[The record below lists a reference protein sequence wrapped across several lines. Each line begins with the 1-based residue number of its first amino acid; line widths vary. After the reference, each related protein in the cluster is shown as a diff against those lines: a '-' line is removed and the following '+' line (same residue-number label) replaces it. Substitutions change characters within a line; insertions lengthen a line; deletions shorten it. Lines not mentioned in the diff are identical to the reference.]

1 MKRTRFS
8 AESDLRQMRLFI
20 GVLVLAVPLLARAQ
34 MQEAEKPSLLSP
46 EVLDSLVMRGARI
59 GLIEID
65 DENVFDPSK
74 PDEDKRLY
82 KVANKIHVTTR
93 ENVVESALLFEPG
106 DLYDPVVLRESE
118 RLIRSR
124 ASIADPFI
132 VPSAYNEETNTVDIL
147 VTTRDSWSLSTN
159 ISFGRSGGKNHSGF
173 GFEEKNLLGTG
184 MSLNVLH
191 ESDVDRD
198 RNTIGFGDPD
208 LFGSRVRLNLNYADA
223 SDGSTQEVTLGRPF
237 YALDAR
243 WSLDSTFLNEDRV
256 DHIYDLGEP
265 VAVFEHELR
274 TSTIS
279 GGWSRGYVDG
289 RVTRWLAGF
298 TSDEHTFRPA
308 PDLTLASLPPDD
320 RRLVYPWVGFQ
331 LIQDDYRQF
340 VELNDMGRIEDV
352 QLGLSLIARLGY
364 STEQLG
370 ADRNAWMLDFTAN
383 KGWQP
388 SEDRLMTAEFDASS
402 RRETSGFLNTVFR
415 ANTTYYRKMFDKQ
428 MLMASFDAVVTDQLD
443 LDQQILL
450 GGDSGLRGFPLR
462 YQSGS
467 SRALIRVEDRFFTDW
482 YPFKLVRV
490 GYAAFIDAGRTWGE
504 DFRTSSSYGMLYDAG
519 FGLRLSSPRASSGT
533 VVHIDLAT
541 PLNGP
546 PDVGGV
552 QLNIRTKSS
561 F

>member
-1 MKRTRFS
+1 
-8 AESDLRQMRLFI
+8 MRLAI
-20 GVLVLAVPLLARAQ
+20 IVLVLSVPLPTLAQ
-34 MQEAEKPSLLSP
+34 MQEAAKPLLLSP
-46 EVLDSLVMRGARI
+46 EIADSLVMRGARI
-59 GLIEID
+59 GRIEL
-65 DENVFDPSK
+65 DEQNVFDPSK

-82 KVANKIHVTTR
+82 KVANRIHVTTR
-93 ENVVESALLFEPG
+93 EQVVESALLFKPG

-124 ASIADPFI
+124 GSIADAFI
-132 VPSAYNEETNTVDIL
+132 VPNAYNEETNTVDIL

-159 ISFGRSGGKNHSGF
+159 INFGRSGGKNHSGF

-184 MSLNVLH
+184 MHLNVLH
-191 ESDVDRD
+191 ESDVDRN
-198 RNTIGFGDPD
+198 RNSVGFGDPD
-208 LFGSRVRLNLNYADA
+208 LFRSRVRLSLNYADA
-223 SDGSTQEVTLGRPF
+223 SDGSTQNVVLGRPF
-237 YALDAR
+237 YALDTR
-243 WSLDSTFLNEDRV
+243 WSLDSAFLQEDRI

-265 VAVFEHELR
+265 IAGFQHQVRA
-274 TSTIS
+274 STIS

-298 TSDEHTFRPA
+298 TSDQHTFLPA
-308 PDLTLASLPPDD
+308 PDLTEPSLPPDD
-320 RRLVYPWVGFQ
+320 RQLVYPWVGFQ
-331 LIQDDYRQF
+331 MIEDDYRQF

-370 ADRNAWMLDFTAN
+370 ADRNAWLLDFTAN

-388 SEDRLMTAEFDASS
+388 SESQLVTAEFDAST
-402 RRETSGFLNTVFR
+402 RHETSGFRNTILR
-415 ANTTYYRKMFDKQ
+415 ANTTYYHKMFDRQ
-428 MLMASFDAVVTDQLD
+428 MLMASFDAVVTDQID

-467 SRALIRVEDRFFTDW
+467 SRALIRLEDRFFTDW

-490 GYAAFIDAGRTWGE
+490 GYAAFVDAGRTWGE
-504 DFRTSSSYGMLYDAG
+504 DPRTTPSYGMLYDAG
-519 FGLRLSSPRASSGT
+519 FGLRLSSPRSSSGT
-533 VVHIDLAT
+533 VIHIDLAA

-546 PDVGGV
+546 ASVGGV
-552 QLNIRTKSS
+552 QLSVRTKSS